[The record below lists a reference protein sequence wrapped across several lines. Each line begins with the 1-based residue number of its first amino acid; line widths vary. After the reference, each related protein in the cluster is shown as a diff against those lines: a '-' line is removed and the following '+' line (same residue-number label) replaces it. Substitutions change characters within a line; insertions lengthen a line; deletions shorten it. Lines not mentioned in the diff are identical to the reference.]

1 MYNFGVLIKMMPLIA
16 RLKKGSHRDV
26 AQAQDLIVREMAE
39 MLDTAVLHGGT
50 AIWRCYKGNRFS
62 EDIDVY
68 LKKDTAKIEAFYKKL
83 ETTGFRIEKKK
94 ITENSIYSKL
104 LLGRTEVRFEALF
117 KSVKGSL
124 KEYEAADGNL
134 ITLYCLTAEE
144 LVNEKADTY
153 LKRMKIRDLYDIF
166 FLLRHVEKPKEV
178 LAKLKYLLANLK
190 DPIDEKELKVL
201 ILEGIVPSA
210 ESMKKYIGVQAGRW
224 EK

>member
-1 MYNFGVLIKMMPLIA
+1 MIPLIA
-16 RLKKGSHRDV
+16 RLKKGIHRDV
-26 AQAQDLIVREMAE
+26 AQAQDLAVREIAE

-50 AIWRCYKGNRFS
+50 AIWRCYRGNRFS

-68 LKKDTAKIEAFYKKL
+68 LKKDIGKIEAFFKKL
-83 ETTGFRIEKKK
+83 EAIGFKIEKKK
-94 ITENSIYSKL
+94 IGENSIYSTL

-124 KEYEAADGNL
+124 KEYETAGGNL

-144 LVNEKADTY
+144 LVNEKIDTY

-178 LAKLKYLLANLK
+178 TAKLKYFLANFK
-190 DPIDEKELKVL
+190 KPIDEKELKVL
-201 ILEGIVPSA
+201 ILEGLVPSA
-210 ESMKKYIGVQAGRW
+210 ESMKEYIGAQAGKW